1 MTDEQLMGRVNQGER
16 DCLAE
21 LFRRYE
27 RPLVNFFLRG
37 FGHPSDAEDLVMETF
52 LRVFR
57 YAERFG
63 DSGSFRAWL
72 YCLALNVARDWARRR
87 GRRPEVTASSV
98 SQEWERVE
106 DDHREGDPEAVAARG
121 ALVGVVREAIRA
133 LPERERAALLL
144 REYQQLSYDEISAA
158 LGTSVGSVKMLLLRG
173 RTRLRK
179 RLEADHLAG
188 LMEVCP

>member
-16 DCLAE
+16 DCLTE

-27 RPLVNFFLRG
+27 RPMLNFFMRG

-57 YAERFG
+57 YADRFG
-63 DSGSFRAWL
+63 DRGSFRAWL
-72 YCLALNVARDWARRR
+72 YCLALSVARDWARRR

-98 SQEWERVE
+98 SEEWEE
-106 DDHREGDPEAVAARG
+106 TQDDRRAGDPEAMAVRG
-121 ALVGVVREAIRA
+121 ALVGAVREAIHS
-133 LPERERAALLL
+133 LPERERAALVL
-144 REYQQLSYDEISAA
+144 REYQQLSYEEIGAA
-158 LGTSVGSVKMLLLRG
+158 LETSVGSVKMLLLRA

-179 RLEADHLAG
+179 RLEGDRTVA